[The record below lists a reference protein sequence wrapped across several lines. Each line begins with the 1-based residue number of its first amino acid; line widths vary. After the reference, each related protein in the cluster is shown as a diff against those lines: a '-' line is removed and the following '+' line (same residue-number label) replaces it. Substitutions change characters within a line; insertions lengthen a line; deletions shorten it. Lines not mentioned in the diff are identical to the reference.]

1 MSEKTEKWKR
11 LYRSETC
18 THLFVRTGILDHKDH
33 TYICDNSGA
42 VPSTCD
48 DGPLRFD
55 AKFGHQPYGV
65 TPKIVLKVS
74 HITGGLYADVPVISE
89 RQIEKSTTGYRSWCH
104 VDLGAAMILG
114 RRHNIDVVIE
124 TSVYKTPTER

>member
-11 LYRSETC
+11 LYQSETC
-18 THLFVRTGILDHKDH
+18 THLFVRTGILDHRDH

-55 AKFGHQPYGV
+55 DKFGYQPLSV

-74 HITGGLYADVPVISE
+74 HITGGLYADVPVLC
-89 RQIEKSTTGYRSWCH
+89 EKRFNHRSWCQ

-124 TSVYKTPTER
+124 TSVYKTSTER